1 MFIIYFGNVTK
12 FTKIIDIITFECYYY
27 LISHKQEAYI
37 MKKRKL
43 LSVIFGFLMLF
54 TVLSVFAG
62 SSSFNEPLGSGYWSG
77 ALSVIDTVVSAE
89 TNLDPIPPT
98 INLSAGVSG
107 TVWFVDYYGNQY
119 YTNYSEYQDYVT
131 GVTAVI
137 ILPSG
142 FRRFVVAESYHYGYI
157 NGSYDNSYLSAS
169 N

>member
-1 MFIIYFGNVTK
+1 
-12 FTKIIDIITFECYYY
+12 
-27 LISHKQEAYI
+27 
-37 MKKRKL
+37 
-43 LSVIFGFLMLF
+43 
-54 TVLSVFAG
+54 
-62 SSSFNEPLGSGYWSG
+62 
-77 ALSVIDTVVSAE
+77 
-89 TNLDPIPPT
+89 
-98 INLSAGVSG
+98 LSAGVSG

>member
-1 MFIIYFGNVTK
+1 
-12 FTKIIDIITFECYYY
+12 
-27 LISHKQEAYI
+27 

>member
-1 MFIIYFGNVTK
+1 MRG
-12 FTKIIDIITFECYYY
+12 
-27 LISHKQEAYI
+27 
-37 MKKRKL
+37 RKL
-43 LSVIFGFLMLF
+43 LSIIFGFLLLF
-54 TVLSVFAG
+54 PVLSVFAG
-62 SSSFNEPLGSGYWSG
+62 SSSFDEPLGSGYWSG

-98 INLSAGVSG
+98 INLYAGVSG

-119 YTNYSEYQDYVT
+119 YSNFSEYQDYVT

-142 FRRFVVAESYHYGYI
+142 FRKFVAAESYHYGYI
-157 NGSYDNSYLSAS
+157 NGSYDNNYLSAS

>member
-1 MFIIYFGNVTK
+1 MEILKIYKN
-12 FTKIIDIITFECYYY
+12 IDIITFECYYY
-27 LISHKQEAYI
+27 IISHKQEAYI

-119 YTNYSEYQDYVT
+119 YTYYSEYQDYVT

-142 FRRFVVAESYHYGYI
+142 FRRFVAAESYHYGYI
-157 NGSYDNSYLSAS
+157 NGSYDNNYLSAS